1 MDTDS
6 ACTKVRRENNEYGVA
21 TLEWRHAAYR
31 LREATVPWIFSPA
44 CMDEAKD
51 HS

>member
-6 ACTKVRRENNEYGVA
+6 ACTKVCRENNEYRVV
-21 TLEWRHAAYR
+21 TPEWRDAAYR
-31 LREATVPWIFSPA
+31 LREATVPWIVSPA
-44 CMDEAKD
+44 GKDEAKD